1 MVPFFLIFFE
11 YKWIKFIK
19 KQCFGGFII
28 NLLSTIKR
36 CPMLSFCEILS
47 RILLNSS
54 KLGGCSCFLI
64 QPYGNGF
71 VMEWPYWLLSSIFS
85 IFVDILFVCFLPSM
99 FKSNNTFS
107 ILLSSSKIS
116 VSKASR
122 VFTQLKPPI
131 NVFVINVNELAEL
144 HLQGLYLNSF
154 CR

>member
-1 MVPFFLIFFE
+1 
-11 YKWIKFIK
+11 
-19 KQCFGGFII
+19 
-28 NLLSTIKR
+28 
-36 CPMLSFCEILS
+36 MLSFCEILS

-71 VMEWPYWLLSSIFS
+71 VMKWPYWLLSSIFS
-85 IFVDILFVCFLPSM
+85 IFVDILFLCFLPSM
-99 FKSNNTFS
+99 FKLFDLNIDGKKQTKRMSTKTFS

-116 VSKASR
+116 VPKASR

-131 NVFVINVNELAEL
+131 NVFIINVNELAEL
-144 HLQGLYLNSF
+144 HFQGLYLNSF